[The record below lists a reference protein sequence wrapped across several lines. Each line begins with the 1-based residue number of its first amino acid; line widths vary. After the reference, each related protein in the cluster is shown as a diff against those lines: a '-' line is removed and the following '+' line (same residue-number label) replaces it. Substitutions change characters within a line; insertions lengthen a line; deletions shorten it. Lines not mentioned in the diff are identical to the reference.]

1 MKAGDGAAMTWS
13 LIDRG
18 TTMNFFKVLILS
30 SLLVLLAACSK
41 VTEENYQ
48 QVENGM
54 TVDQVAKIIGKPDV
68 TESTNLA
75 GISTSRSEWHGKK
88 GVISIR
94 YIGEKVRA
102 KNWQPTEE

>member
-1 MKAGDGAAMTWS
+1 
-13 LIDRG
+13 
-18 TTMNFFKVLILS
+18 MNFFKVLIAS

-48 QVENGM
+48 LVENGM
-54 TVDQVAKIIGKPDV
+54 NMEQVNKIIGKPDV

-75 GISTSRSEWHGKK
+75 GISTSRSEWHGDD

-102 KNWQPTEE
+102 KNWQAVEN

>member
-1 MKAGDGAAMTWS
+1 MKFLQA
-13 LIDRG
+13 L
-18 TTMNFFKVLILS
+18 VLS

-48 QVENGM
+48 RVENGM
-54 TVDQVAKIIGKPDV
+54 TRDQVTEILGKADV

-75 GISTSRSEWHGKK
+75 GISTSRSEWHGNK

-102 KNWQPTEE
+102 KNWQPIEE

>member
-1 MKAGDGAAMTWS
+1 MVTKQ
-13 LIDRG
+13 RG
-18 TTMNFFKVLILS
+18 TTMKFIQALILS

-41 VTEENYQ
+41 VTEENYRL
-48 QVENGM
+48 VENGM
-54 TVDQVAKIIGKPDV
+54 TVDQVVELIGKPDV

-102 KNWQPTEE
+102 KNWQPSEE